1 MAKTVTFLDS
11 RYELYILPEAR
22 NKMELYCD
30 LSDGEIGW
38 LAFVEKF
45 DNQGFLITDCVLL
58 KQEVNGT
65 TTEIDPMAL
74 IEFWNET
81 PIEKQCKIKCWGHS
95 HVNMSPT
102 PSGQD
107 DSQMEYFK
115 DGNPWFIRLITN
127 KKREYNIDIFDYANG
142 IKIHMDQADL
152 KTFNPAESE
161 MRKNIEEEIKAKV
174 SKKTYST
181 PVKTTTPAKT
191 SGTAWSNSKSFY
203 KGGGKKK
210 GAESTKPMLEDIDV
224 KYVSSF
230 DEILNDPNY
239 WQDVLG
245 N

>member
-11 RYELYILPEAR
+11 RYEVYILPQAR
-22 NKMELYCD
+22 QKMEMYCD

-38 LAFVEKF
+38 LAFVEKYEGV
-45 DNQGFLITDCVLL
+45 GFLITDCVLL

-81 PIEKQCKIKCWGHS
+81 PIEKQSLIKMWGHS

-115 DGNPWFIRLITN
+115 DGNEWFIRLITN
-127 KKREYNIDIFDYANG
+127 KKREYHIDIFDYKNG
-142 IKIHMDQADL
+142 LKVHMDQADL
-152 KTFNPAESE
+152 KDYNPGANEL
-161 MRKNIEEEIKAKV
+161 RKAIEEEIKDKV
-174 SKKTYST
+174 SKKTYTT
-181 PVKTTTPAKT
+181 PKTTYPV
-191 SGTAWSNSKSFY
+191 SKYSSA
-203 KGGGKKK
+203 GKK
-210 GAESTKPMLEDIDV
+210 STKKEERKPMLEDIDV
-224 KYVSSF
+224 KYVGSF

>member
-127 KKREYNIDIFDYANG
+127 KKREYNIDIFDYALDRHARHTVIRIRRYIQHYGQVVRIAVTAVLIAVVCAVGFVTG
-142 IKIHMDQADL
+142 IVVIGRQQPWCFIDIRLYGLCQ
-152 KTFNPAESE
+152 
-161 MRKNIEEEIKAKV
+161 RVGYIELV
-174 SKKTYST
+174 D
-181 PVKTTTPAKT
+181 TTPCAPVLVRT
-191 SGTAWSNSKSFY
+191 SALSLHG
-203 KGGGKKK
+203 
-210 GAESTKPMLEDIDV
+210 
-224 KYVSSF
+224 
-230 DEILNDPNY
+230 
-239 WQDVLG
+239 
-245 N
+245 

>member
-1 MAKTVTFLDS
+1 MGKTVTFLDN
-11 RYELYILPEAR
+11 RYEVYILPQAR
-22 NKMELYCD
+22 QKMEMYCD

-45 DNQGFLITDCVLL
+45 DGVGFLITDCVLL

-81 PIEKQCKIKCWGHS
+81 APEKQCKIKMWGHS

-127 KKREYNIDIFDYANG
+127 KKREYHIDIFDYEHG
-142 IKIHMDQADL
+142 LKVHLDQADL
-152 KTFNPAESE
+152 KDYNPAANEL
-161 MRKNIEEEIKAKV
+161 KAQIEEEIKAKV
-174 SKKTYST
+174 SKKTY
-181 PVKTTTPAKT
+181 TPAKST
-191 SGTAWSNSKSFY
+191 YTPPSKTVYSNA
-203 KGGGKKK
+203 GKKSQK
-210 GAESTKPMLEDIDV
+210 NVAKPMLEDIDV
-224 KYVSSF
+224 KYVGSF

-239 WQDVLG
+239 WQDVLDV
-245 N
+245 